1 MADDELD
8 RSLSEDGRAWDE
20 AVGRLRESARA
31 ADSALRKGRPPVEG
45 GEKAREEM
53 AVRLREL
60 MPASEAL
67 RSASAEV
74 RDAWDARHAEIR
86 GAFARAAE
94 AGDVDALFDVLGWVM
109 AIESAA
115 AEPPELARSSA
126 CLVEW
131 GLASPAFFGAQAACQ
146 VAARDLSDIRSICRI
161 DAELVSDAIARA
173 RWARAGEASSADADE
188 KDEEAR
194 P

>member
-31 ADSALRKGRPPVEG
+31 ADSALRTARPPVEG

-86 GAFARAAE
+86 GVFARAAE
-94 AGDVDALFDVLGWVM
+94 AGDVDALFDVLGWAM

-131 GLASPAFFGAQAACQ
+131 GLVSPAFFGAQAACR

-161 DAELVSDAIARA
+161 DAELVSDTIARA
-173 RWARAGEASSADADE
+173 RWAPAGEGSSAGADE
-188 KDEEAR
+188 EDAEA
-194 P
+194 